1 MPRLSILAAALGGA
15 LLVAGCASTA
25 GLAPQGIPLDNATLA
40 AERALAGAPLAL
52 AWQRFG
58 PIARGFLWT
67 NVVSMLA
74 VLGWLYMAAPV
85 RVCNSYLASAQ
96 YDAGLWMVGIALAGF
111 LGWLVA
117 WMAGPRKAA
126 LVVDAATG
134 PERPPPITLPQPR

>member
-1 MPRLSILAAALGGA
+1 MNANT
-15 LLVAGCASTA
+15 TA
-25 GLAPQGIPLDNATLA
+25 GSPLGRDTAY
-40 AERALAGAPLAL
+40 P
-52 AWQRFG
+52 
-58 PIARGFLWT
+58 
-67 NVVSMLA
+67 
-74 VLGWLYMAAPV
+74 
-85 RVCNSYLASAQ
+85 AQ